1 MSRFLILI
9 VLAGVLAAGAFSYLD
24 GRKSSSS
31 AAGPSFQRP
40 AIPVEMA
47 VVETRTFVEQETAVG
62 SLASDEAV
70 ILRSEIAGRV
80 DQIGFTEGQRVEKDD
95 LLITIDDSIYR
106 AEFNQAQARLNLSQA
121 NYDRAV
127 DLEGRG
133 AGTQRAL
140 DETLSKLNED
150 RATLDLARAR
160 LERTAIRAPFSG
172 VIGIRQISPGDYITA
187 GQEIVNL
194 EAIDPIK
201 VAFRMPE
208 VLLSVVETG
217 QSVVVSVDAYP
228 GEAFEGQVYA
238 INPRIESA
246 GRSVELRARIPN
258 PDSRLRP
265 GLFARVAIIFESRE
279 NAVMIPERALVPV
292 QSRQTVFV
300 VEDGAVKLRDVTT
313 GGRQGDQVEIL
324 TGLMPGET
332 IVTAGQLKL
341 RDGAAVMDASQMG
354 SQLSGSGA

>member
-9 VLAGVLAAGAFSYLD
+9 LCAGALAAGAYYYVT
-24 GRKSSSS
+24 GQPEEVG
-31 AAGPSFQRP
+31 AASPGGQRP
-40 AIPVEMA
+40 AIPVEMM
-47 VVETRTFVEQETAVG
+47 VVKTSTFVEQEAAVG

-80 DQIGFTEGQRVEKDD
+80 DEILFVEGQRVEKDD

-127 DLEGRG
+127 DLENRG

-140 DETLSKLNED
+140 DESSSKLQED

-160 LERTAIRAPFSG
+160 LERTEIRAPFSG

-208 VLLSVVETG
+208 VLLSAVETE
-217 QSVVVSVDAYP
+217 QSIVVSVDAYP
-228 GEAFEGQVYA
+228 DETFEGYVYA

-265 GLFARVAIIFESRE
+265 GLFARVAIIFDRRE
-279 NAVMIPERALVPV
+279 NAVMVPERTLVPV
-292 QSRQTVFV
+292 QGRQTVFV
-300 VEDGAVKLRDVTT
+300 VEEGAVTMRDVTL

-324 TGLMPGET
+324 SGLAPGET

-341 RDGAAVMDASQMG
+341 REGAPVMDAAAMG
-354 SQLSGSGA
+354 GV

>member
-1 MSRFLILI
+1 MSRLL
-9 VLAGVLAAGAFSYLD
+9 VLLVFAGVLAAGTFSYLD
-24 GRKSSSS
+24 GR
-31 AAGPSFQRP
+31 PSNETAVGQGQGRP

-47 VVETRTFVEQETAVG
+47 VVESRTFVEQETAVG

-80 DQIGFTEGQRVEKDD
+80 DQIGFTEGQRVEEGD

-127 DLEGRG
+127 DLERQG

-140 DETLSKLNED
+140 DESSSKLQED

-160 LERTAIRAPFSG
+160 LERTEIRAPFSG

-208 VLLSVVETG
+208 VLLSVVEAG
-217 QSVVVSVDAYP
+217 QNVVVSVDAYP
-228 GEAFEGQVYA
+228 GESFEGQVYA

-258 PDSRLRP
+258 SDGRLRP
-265 GLFARVAIIFESRE
+265 GLFARVAIIFERRE
-279 NAVMIPERALVPV
+279 DAVMVPERALVPI

-300 VEDGAVKLRDVTT
+300 VEDGVAVTREVTI
-313 GGRQGDQVEIL
+313 GGRQGDQVEVL
-324 TGLMPGET
+324 SGLMPGET

-341 RDGAAVMDASQMG
+341 RNGAAVIDAATM
-354 SQLSGSGA
+354 SGV

>member
-1 MSRFLILI
+1 MSRFIIML
-9 VLAGVLAAGAFSYLD
+9 VCAGALAAGAFFYLD
-24 GRKSSSS
+24 AAGTGDS
-31 AAGPSFQRP
+31 AAGPAFQRP

-47 VVETRTFVEQETAVG
+47 MVTTQSFVEQETAVG

-80 DQIGFTEGQRVEKDD
+80 QTIGFEEGQRIEKGE
-95 LLITIDDSIYR
+95 LLISIDDSIHR
-106 AEFNQAQARLNLSQA
+106 AEFNQAEARLKFSQA
-121 NYDRAV
+121 SYDRAV

-140 DETLSKLNED
+140 DETSSKLQED

-160 LERTAIRAPFSG
+160 LERTEIRAPFSG
-172 VIGIRQISPGDYITA
+172 VIGIRRISPGDYITA

-208 VLLSVVETG
+208 VLLSVVEAG

-228 GEAFEGQVYA
+228 GESFEGLVYA

-258 PDSRLRP
+258 PDGRLRP
-265 GLFARVAIIFESRE
+265 GLFARVAIIFERRE
-279 NAVMIPERALVPV
+279 NAVMIPERALVPI

-300 VEDGAVKLRDVTT
+300 VEEGAVVTRDVTT
-313 GGRQGDQVEIL
+313 GGRLGDQVEIL
-324 TGLMPGET
+324 SGLMAGET

-341 RDGAAVMDASQMG
+341 REGSAVMDAASIG
-354 SQLSGSGA
+354 GPGA